1 LCFPPQARHQAKT
14 IEQRDSDHGQKQH
27 DLQTQQSAVGCA
39 DQRSGAAD
47 QQQRV
52 DRAGR
57 GKERHRGVS
66 HLREARHHV
75 TRDQNPS
82 RARG

>member
-39 DQRSGAAD
+39 DQRSGATD
-47 QQQRV
+47 
-52 DRAGR
+52 
-57 GKERHRGVS
+57 
-66 HLREARHHV
+66 
-75 TRDQNPS
+75 
-82 RARG
+82 